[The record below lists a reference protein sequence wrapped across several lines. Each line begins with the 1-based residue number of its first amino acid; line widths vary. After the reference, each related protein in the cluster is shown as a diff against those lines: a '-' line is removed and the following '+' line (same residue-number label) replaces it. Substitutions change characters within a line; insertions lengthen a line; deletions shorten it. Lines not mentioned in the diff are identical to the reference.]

1 MLQFSGLSASLLMA
15 KTVLILKSKLDGT
28 EITIHQS
35 ALYPEASAAPS
46 YSSRC
51 LTHYPRGL
59 VCTEVSVFP
68 IYFDSLISWYHIFF
82 GDFDEFPL
90 FEICS
95 LSQLEEARIVPYAWT
110 FPKRLE
116 TTGHGGDWTLVTTS
130 GLCGPVFVGQE
141 NGSKWLN
148 SSIAETRHSHTKN
161 ICNIWMRC
169 STNNRPITEWHL
181 LAGVE

>member
-1 MLQFSGLSASLLMA
+1 MLQFFDLSASLLMA

-51 LTHYPRGL
+51 LTHYPRGP
-59 VCTEVSVFP
+59 SVHWGFRFP
-68 IYFDSLISWYHIFF
+68 NLLWLLISWYHIFF

-116 TTGHGGDWTLVTTS
+116 TTGHGGGWTLVTTS
-130 GLCGPVFVGQE
+130 GLCGPVFIGQE

-148 SSIAETRHSHTKN
+148 SSIEKLGIVTQKISVTF
-161 ICNIWMRC
+161 
-169 STNNRPITEWHL
+169 E
-181 LAGVE
+181 

>member
-1 MLQFSGLSASLLMA
+1 MA

-68 IYFDSLISWYHIFF
+68 IYFDSS
-82 GDFDEFPL
+82 FPGITFSL
-90 FEICS
+90 EI
-95 LSQLEEARIVPYAWT
+95 LM
-110 FPKRLE
+110 
-116 TTGHGGDWTLVTTS
+116 
-130 GLCGPVFVGQE
+130 
-141 NGSKWLN
+141 
-148 SSIAETRHSHTKN
+148 SSHCLKFA
-161 ICNIWMRC
+161 
-169 STNNRPITEWHL
+169 L
-181 LAGVE
+181 LASWKKQELFHMPGLFLKDWKQQVMVEVEPW